1 MRLLFVLLGAAEG
14 TLLPFFSV
22 YLLDRGFTTTEIGV
36 VLGILGLASF
46 LTSPLWGYAAD
57 RRLGSTR
64 TLALSAGAA
73 AGLALL
79 FFLPVEGRVGLT
91 VVALALWIVRS
102 PLVSLVD
109 AIALEWLGSS
119 RRAGYAGIRLW
130 QSVGWAA
137 AVLLWGGLLE
147 LSRLDLVPALYA
159 TTIVVVALYALLG
172 LDRGPRPSALRL
184 EVPAAW
190 AQRRPGLPAALIGFL
205 VSMFLL
211 NAAFAATWNFLAVR
225 IVDLGGGAFLVGVA
239 ASVQAIA
246 EIPTMGSISRLSRLL
261 SHRAIYVAG
270 CAIYVAVFA
279 AWGVLTDPVTIAL
292 LKLVLGVGFALTYV
306 GAVVIVDD
314 LVPTRLRATGQS
326 FSKAVG
332 FGLAPV
338 LGTVAG
344 GPLYDDLGARP
355 MFAASA
361 AAAVAAGVIAW
372 VSISQPQTRL
382 VDVEV

>member
-1 MRLLFVLLGAAEG
+1 MLFVLLGASES
-14 TLLPFFSV
+14 TLLPFFAI
-22 YLLDRGFTTTEIGV
+22 YLLDRGFSTTEIGI
-36 VLGILGLASF
+36 VLGILGLAGF

-64 TLALSAGAA
+64 TLAAAAGAA
-73 AGLALL
+73 AALALL
-79 FFLPVEGRVGLT
+79 FFLPVEGRIGLT
-91 VVALALWIVRS
+91 VVALVLWVARS

-109 AIALEWLGSS
+109 AIALEWLGTS
-119 RRAGYAGIRLW
+119 RRGSYAGIRLW
-130 QSVGWAA
+130 QSAGWAL
-137 AVLLWGGLLE
+137 AVLLWGALLE

-159 TTIVVVALYALLG
+159 VTIGGLALYALLG
-172 LDRGPRPSALRL
+172 VDTGRRVAAVAH

-190 AQRRPGLPAALIGFL
+190 ARRRLGLPPALIGFL
-205 VSMFLL
+205 ISMFLL
-211 NAAFAATWNFLAVR
+211 SAAFAATWNFLAVR

-246 EIPTMGSISRLSRLL
+246 EIPTMAYIGRLSRLL

-270 CAIYVAVFA
+270 CAIYIVVFA
-279 AWGVLTDPVTIAL
+279 AWAALTDPVTIAL

-344 GPLYDDLGARP
+344 GPLYGHLGARP
-355 MFAASA
+355 MFLASA
-361 AAAVAAGVIAW
+361 GAAAVAAALAW
-372 VSISQPQTRL
+372 ISISQPQTRL
-382 VDVEV
+382 VDVEAEV